1 MPWVYKKPVKD
12 SPTAP
17 SATEDAAVPPQ
28 PDHAW
33 KALSIVNEWVRYAD
47 TKTGVT
53 LAFIGVTSTVLFNLV
68 KDEQQWTCRLVVAVV
83 ACVAALLLS
92 VVFAYLALFPRVESR
107 SGNSEDPD
115 EESVNLL
122 FFGSVSKHYSK
133 RQPTY
138 REVLSTLT
146 SDPKKLTR
154 QISSQIHENSHIA
167 TVKFKYVNRA
177 IMAELVA
184 VGVVIVVAVIATAGW

>member
-1 MPWVYKKPVKD
+1 MPWVYKKPDKD
-12 SPTAP
+12 SPTAVP
-17 SATEDAAVPPQ
+17 AAGEPAVPPQ

-33 KALSIVNEWVRYAD
+33 KALSIINEWVRYAD

-68 KDEQQWTCRLVVAVV
+68 KDEQQWTCRLVVAVI

-92 VVFAYLALFPRVESR
+92 VIFTYLALFPRVESR

-133 RQPTY
+133 KQPTY

-146 SDPKKLTR
+146 RDAQKLTR
-154 QISSQIHENSHIA
+154 QIASQIHENSHIA

-184 VGVVIVVAVIATAGW
+184 VGLVVIVAVIATAGW